1 MSRHRDAQL
10 DTTFEQ
16 ILLEGVAMF
25 VVLLLIMYAAC
36 RHLLAS
42 DSDPLSIQGLP
53 RPNRSRL
60 EPRRNVQPQSRPTST
75 NWGQLLH
82 SSGENSQPEF
92 TRERST
98 AVPESRPIS
107 IQPCSAFKPGPSSS
121 VDEPESI
128 YGYKV
133 SSLSP
138 SQRTVEGLHSARSTL
153 GPQLPG
159 TPRRKLS
166 YNSASSLLPICELNV
181 LVTPH
186 LCC

>member
-1 MSRHRDAQL
+1 MSCFCSSCTPRADN
-10 DTTFEQ
+10 
-16 ILLEGVAMF
+16 
-25 VVLLLIMYAAC
+25 
-36 RHLLAS
+36 LLAS
-42 DSDPLSIQGLP
+42 DSDPLSSQGLP
-53 RPNRSRL
+53 RLNRSRL
-60 EPRRNVQPQSRPTST
+60 ETRRTAQPQSRPTST
-75 NWGQLLH
+75 NLGQLLH

-98 AVPESRPIS
+98 AAPESRPIS

-138 SQRTVEGLHSARSTL
+138 SQRTVEGLHSL

-159 TPRRKLS
+159 TPRRKFS